1 MQRIFFSKGLLFRL
15 ILSYTIFIIAVF
27 SISSWFFYRY
37 SEKTLEKELEKRL
50 LNTAEIVAS
59 TIPVNYLVRLKPG
72 DEDTPLHAFLIR
84 NLEKIKDASKARDI
98 FVFDRQNR
106 VLLDADRE
114 VPIGKEYLLLKLDL
128 AELETVWQ
136 GAPSAS
142 TLYWGMDG
150 KLYKS
155 GYAPIKDE
163 TGNIVAVVGIEAGA
177 EFLEIVNK
185 LRTQMLLIGLL
196 SIAVAVIISF
206 VIARSIV
213 NPLNRFIYAIE
224 TEAMPSKVDI
234 KAGGEIGFLAERFN
248 QMVDK
253 LNEKDRLLQAMY
265 EKEKARADSIS
276 EMSASVAHEIRN
288 PLGAITG
295 FVELLEN
302 KVANENGKALIE
314 NIMFE
319 IKNLNHI
326 VTDFLSFAKKPSL
339 DIKETDAE
347 SFLDSIINSA
357 AASKEFKDI
366 KVEKTISPNLQLHID
381 HIEMR
386 KALFNIVINALQSM
400 TAGGALSI
408 STEKK
413 DSNIE
418 ILISDTGKG
427 IPKEIEGRIFDPFF
441 TTKERGTGL
450 GLAIAYKIIEAHKG
464 TITFNSEEG
473 EGTTFIIRL
482 PVRAI

>member
-1 MQRIFFSKGLLFRL
+1 MKKIIFSRGLLFRI

-37 SEKTLEKELEKRL
+37 SQSTLEKELEMRL
-50 LNTAEIVAS
+50 LNTAEIAAS
-59 TIPVNYLVRLKPG
+59 TIQVNYLMKLEPG

-106 VLLDADRE
+106 VLLDADME

-136 GAPSAS
+136 GIPSAS

-163 TGNIVAVVGIEAGA
+163 NGNIVAVVGIEAGA
-177 EFLEIVNK
+177 EFLEIVNR
-185 LRTQMLLIGLL
+185 LRTQMLFIGLF

-206 VIARSIV
+206 IIARSVI
-213 NPLNRFIYAIE
+213 NPLNQFTSAIE
-224 TEAMPSKVDI
+224 MDAMPSKVNI
-234 KAGGEIGFLAERFN
+234 KGGGEIGFLAERFN
-248 QMVDK
+248 AMVDK
-253 LNEKDRLLQAMY
+253 LNEKDRQLQGMY

-302 KVANENGKALIE
+302 KVANESSRALIE
-314 NIMFE
+314 NIIFE

-339 DIKETDAE
+339 EIKETDAE
-347 SFLDSIINSA
+347 GFLDSIINSA
-357 AASKEFKDI
+357 IAAKEFKDI
-366 KVEKTISPNLQLHID
+366 KVEKSIAPNLHLQID
-381 HIEMR
+381 PIEMR
-386 KALFNIVINALQSM
+386 KALFNIIINALQSM
-400 TAGGALSI
+400 TAGGSLSI

-413 DSNIE
+413 DSNVE
-418 ILISDTGKG
+418 LLISDTGKG
-427 IPKEIEGRIFDPFF
+427 VPKDIQARIFDPFF

-473 EGTTFIIRL
+473 RGTTFIIRL
-482 PVRAI
+482 PIRPI

>member
-1 MQRIFFSKGLLFRL
+1 MNIFFRKGLLFRF

-27 SISSWFFYRY
+27 SISGWFFYRY
-37 SEKTLEKELEKRL
+37 SESTLEKEMEMRL
-50 LNTAEIVAS
+50 LNTAETVAS
-59 TIPVNYLVRLKPG
+59 TIQVNYLMKLGPG
-72 DEDTPLHAFLIR
+72 DEDTPLHVFLIR
-84 NLEKIKDASKARDI
+84 NIEKIKDASKVKDI

-114 VPIGKEYLLLKLDL
+114 APIGKEYMLLKLDL

-136 GAPSAS
+136 GIPSAS

-163 TGNIVAVVGIEAGA
+163 SGNVVAVVGIEAGA
-177 EFLEIVNK
+177 EFLGIVNK
-185 LRTQMLLIGLL
+185 LRTQMFLIGLL

-213 NPLNRFIYAIE
+213 NPLNHFIYAIE
-224 TEAMPSKVDI
+224 AEAMPSKVDI

-253 LNEKDRLLQAMY
+253 LNEKERLLQSMY

-302 KVANENGKALIE
+302 KVANEGGKALIE
-314 NIMFE
+314 DIIFE

-326 VTDFLSFAKKPSL
+326 VSDFLSFAKRPSL
-339 DIKETDAE
+339 EIKETDAE
-347 SFLDSIINSA
+347 GFIDSIINSA
-357 AASKEFKDI
+357 IANREFKDI
-366 KVEKTISPNLQLHID
+366 KVEKTITPNLRLHID
-381 HIEMR
+381 PIEMR
-386 KALFNIVINALQSM
+386 KAVLNIVINAMQSM
-400 TAGGALSI
+400 TAGGALTI
-408 STEKK
+408 IAEKK
-413 DSNIE
+413 DGNIGL
-418 ILISDTGKG
+418 LISDTGKG
-427 IPKEIEGRIFDPFF
+427 IPKEIAGRIFDPFF

-450 GLAIAYKIIEAHKG
+450 GLAIAYKIIDAHKG
-464 TITFNSEEG
+464 TITFKSEEG
-473 EGTTFIIRL
+473 KGTTFIISL
-482 PVRAI
+482 PIRPI

>member
-1 MQRIFFSKGLLFRL
+1 MGKMLLRNGLLFRF

-37 SEKTLEKELEKRL
+37 SENTLEKELEKRL

-72 DEDTPLHAFLIR
+72 DEDTPLYIFLIR
-84 NLEKIKDASKARDI
+84 NIEKIKEASKARDI

-114 VPIGKEYLLLKLDL
+114 APIGKEYLLLRLDL
-128 AELETVWQ
+128 SELETVWQ
-136 GAPSAS
+136 GMPSTS
-142 TLYWGMDG
+142 TLYWGADG

-177 EFLEIVNK
+177 EFLEIVNR
-185 LRTQMLLIGLL
+185 LRTQMLFIGLL
-196 SIAVAVIISF
+196 SIAVAVIIGF

-213 NPLNRFIYAIE
+213 NPLNHFIYAIE
-224 TEAMPSKVDI
+224 TEAMPSKVNI
-234 KAGGEIGFLAERFN
+234 RTGGEIGFLAERFN
-248 QMVDK
+248 AMVDK
-253 LNEKDRLLQAMY
+253 LNEKDSLLQGMY

-302 KVANENGKALIE
+302 KVANESGKALIE

-326 VTDFLSFAKKPSL
+326 ITDFLSFAKKPFL
-339 DIKETDAE
+339 EIKEIDAE

-357 AASKEFKDI
+357 IAAREFKDI
-366 KVEKTISPNLQLHID
+366 KVEKSITPNLHLQID
-381 HIEMR
+381 PIEMR
-386 KALFNIVINALQSM
+386 KAVFNIVINALQSM
-400 TAGGALSI
+400 TAGGALTI
-408 STEKK
+408 LAEKK
-413 DSNIE
+413 DSNIGL
-418 ILISDTGKG
+418 LISDTGKG
-427 IPKEIEGRIFDPFF
+427 IPKDIQGRIFDPFF

-464 TITFNSEEG
+464 AITFNSKEG

-482 PVRAI
+482 PVRPI

>member
-1 MQRIFFSKGLLFRL
+1 MKKTIFSRGLLFRF

-27 SISSWFFYRY
+27 STSSWFFYRY
-37 SEKTLEKELEKRL
+37 SQSTLEKELETRL

-59 TIPVNYLVRLKPG
+59 TIPLNYLVRLKPG

-106 VLLDADRE
+106 VLLDADME

-136 GAPSAS
+136 GIPSAS

-163 TGNIVAVVGIEAGA
+163 KGNIVAVVGIEAGA
-177 EFLEIVNK
+177 EFLEIVNR
-185 LRTQMLLIGLL
+185 LRTQMLFIGLF

-206 VIARSIV
+206 IIARSIV

-224 TEAMPSKVDI
+224 TEKMPSKVDI
-234 KAGGEIGFLAERFN
+234 KTGGEIGFLAERFN
-248 QMVDK
+248 AMVDK
-253 LNEKDRLLQAMY
+253 LNEKDRLLQEMY
-265 EKEKARADSIS
+265 EKEKARADSIG

-302 KVANENGKALIE
+302 KAANESGRALIE
-314 NIMFE
+314 NILFE

-339 DIKETDAE
+339 ETKETDANE
-347 SFLDSIINSA
+347 FLDSIINSA
-357 AASKEFKDI
+357 IAAKEFKDI
-366 KVEKTISPNLQLHID
+366 KVEKSIAPNLHLQID
-381 HIEMR
+381 PIEMR
-386 KALFNIVINALQSM
+386 KALFNIVINSLQSM

-418 ILISDTGKG
+418 LLISDTGKG
-427 IPKEIEGRIFDPFF
+427 IPKDIQARIFDPFF

-473 EGTTFIIRL
+473 KGTTFVIKL
-482 PVRAI
+482 PVI